1 MRWVPQP
8 FAICY
13 DICHPVGRALSPHG
27 IPYLHTIP
35 RALHQTRPPT
45 RHVICYGLHPPRYL
59 ARDLARYADLL
70 AGSSMLSSW
79 VVWEEPPCRDAKTL
93 PSPRTGSLHVHL
105 YCLIFTILLC
115 TVCTGAGR
123 VVDVVAGSG
132 KARCKVLGMYFRS
145 LLRSVAT
152 SILSSTWP
160 GLLAECRRAPSD
172 IATRCLSPE
181 SPVLWARPSNLR
193 LHQAT
198 HAVRSLSKEDPQA
211 PRPIGPP
218 KPSFQQTSQ

>member
-1 MRWVPQP
+1 MRWVPRP

-13 DICHPVGRALSPHG
+13 DICHPVGRALSP
-27 IPYLHTIP
+27 PP
-35 RALHQTRPPT
+35 RYSVSAYKSSPSSPDRPPT

-132 KARCKVLGMYFRS
+132 KARNLVC
-145 LLRSVAT
+145 T
-152 SILSSTWP
+152 SGHCC
-160 GLLAECRRAPSD
+160 GLWLQVSCRVRGPACSPSAEGRHR
-172 IATRCLSPE
+172 I
-181 SPVLWARPSNLR
+181 
-193 LHQAT
+193 
-198 HAVRSLSKEDPQA
+198 
-211 PRPIGPP
+211 
-218 KPSFQQTSQ
+218 